1 MRKIERERKE
11 RTVAEEKKLRL
22 FVVGFASCENDR
34 VGEKEKKVEKK
45 KVVSVLGES
54 ANTIEAL
61 ATRYQCA
68 IGLAA

>member
-1 MRKIERERKE
+1 M
-11 RTVAEEKKLRL
+11 
-22 FVVGFASCENDR
+22 VGFASCENDR
-34 VGEKEKKVEKK
+34 VGEKEKKVEKKK

-68 IGLAA
+68 IGLAAWRLSEGVGG